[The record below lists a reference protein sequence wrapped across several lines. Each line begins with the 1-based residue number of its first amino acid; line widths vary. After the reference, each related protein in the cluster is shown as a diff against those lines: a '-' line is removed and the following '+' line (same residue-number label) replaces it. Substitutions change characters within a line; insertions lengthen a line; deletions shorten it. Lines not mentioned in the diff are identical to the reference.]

1 MRVLIIDDHV
11 QFGEWLGHHI
21 SVEWPDAQIRAYD
34 PSGGGA
40 LPTGFSNSDYDLV
53 LLDYRWDEQSGLDVV
68 RQFKRRPGFPPV
80 ILLTAQGD
88 QQMAVAAIKA
98 GADDFLPKGKLQ
110 HEEIVT
116 AVREAI
122 RIGQRAAAR
131 FTGESDTDEAEAEI
145 ESEYSLKGHRFVR
158 RLAKGGVSS
167 VYLME
172 NSESRE
178 AVVVKVLREVPDVA
192 EGHSA
197 FERFLQEYE
206 LISAARHPNVV
217 RIHDLGVGDD
227 HAYIAMEYFPDGD
240 LRKRIRKGISE
251 SEALRYLE
259 QMARALAAIH
269 RIGVLHRDVKPGNV
283 MLRSNDSI
291 ALIDFG
297 LAKQLMTTVDLTRT
311 GEIFGTPYYMSPEQG
326 HGEAVDERG
335 DLYGL
340 GVILYEMLTG
350 QKPFVASTPMGVI
363 FKHSH
368 APVPTLP
375 ASMRRLQLLIDMT
388 MAKDP
393 AGRYQSADEL
403 IADIVE
409 MRAGLT

>member
-21 SVEWPDAQIRAYD
+21 SVEWPDAQIRVYD

-40 LPTGFSNSDYDLV
+40 LPSGFSNSDYDLV
-53 LLDYRWDEQSGLDVV
+53 LLDYKWDEQSGLDVL

-88 QQMAVAAIKA
+88 QPMSVAAIKA

-110 HEEIVT
+110 HDEIVK

-122 RIGQRAAAR
+122 RRGQEAAAR
-131 FTGESDTDEAEAEI
+131 FAREPDTDEAEAAAD
-145 ESEYSLKGHRFVR
+145 SEYSLKGHRFVR

-172 NSESRE
+172 NSESHE

-206 LISAARHPNVV
+206 LISAVHHPNVV
-217 RIHDLGVGDD
+217 RIHDLGIGDD

-251 SEALRYLE
+251 AEALRYLE

-269 RIGVLHRDVKPGNV
+269 RIGVLHRDIKPGNV
-283 MLRSNDSI
+283 MLRSDDSI

-297 LAKQLMTTVDLTRT
+297 LAKHLMTSVDLTRT

-335 DLYGL
+335 DIYGL
-340 GVILYEMLTG
+340 GVIFYEMMTG

-363 FKHSH
+363 YKHNH

-375 ASMRRLQLLIDMT
+375 ASMRRLQPLIDMT

-393 AGRYQSADEL
+393 AHRYQGADEL
-403 IADIVE
+403 IADIAE

>member
-11 QFGEWLGHHI
+11 QFAEWLGHHI
-21 SVEWPDAQIRAYD
+21 TVEWPDAMIRTYD
-34 PSGGGA
+34 PSGGSA
-40 LPTGFSNSDYDLV
+40 LPGGFSPTDYDLV
-53 LLDYRWDEQSGLDVV
+53 LLDYRWDEQSGLDVL

-88 QQMAVAAIKA
+88 QQMAVAAIKS
-98 GADDFLPKGKLQ
+98 GADDFLPKGELQ
-110 HEEIVT
+110 HEEIVR
-116 AVREAI
+116 AVRDAI
-122 RIGQRAAAR
+122 RRGQRTTAR
-131 FTGESDTDEAEAEI
+131 FGRAPAGEETEND
-145 ESEYSLKGHRFVR
+145 SEFSLKGHRFVR

-192 EGHSA
+192 EGQSA

-206 LISAARHPNVV
+206 LISAVHHPNIV
-217 RIHDLGVGDD
+217 RIYDLGVGDD

-240 LRKRIRKGISE
+240 LRKRIKTGISE
-251 SEALRYLE
+251 SEALQYLE

-269 RIGVLHRDVKPGNV
+269 QIGVLHRDIKPGNV
-283 MLRSNDSI
+283 MIRSNDNI

-297 LAKQLMTTVDLTRT
+297 LAKHLGTTVDLTRT

-326 HGEAVDERG
+326 HGGPVDERG
-335 DLYGL
+335 DIYGL
-340 GVILYEMLTG
+340 GVILYEMLTA
-350 QKPFVASTPMGVI
+350 QKPYVASTPMGVI
-363 FKHSH
+363 YKHSH
-368 APVPTLP
+368 EPVPTLP
-375 ASMRRLQLLIDMT
+375 ASMRRLQSLIDRT

-393 AGRYQSADEL
+393 GGRYQTADEL
-403 IADIVE
+403 ISDVIE
-409 MRAGLT
+409 MRAELT